1 MSEASEVS
9 AHPSAADLSVLAGVI
24 RDVSRLHRLS
34 DSDAQD
40 FAQSVHLRLIER
52 RYDVFARFDG
62 RSSMRSYLTVVVT
75 RMLLDWRN
83 AMYGK
88 WRPCAVARRLGPA
101 AIELDRLINRD
112 GYSADEAAELV
123 QRDSPNGVRMQDLAD
138 RLPRRARRRFV
149 DDGFLQSAAI
159 EMFVDP
165 IEAHEADVATQRSTA
180 ALARAC
186 RQLPPYE
193 RRMITLRYQRSM
205 SVQQIGQLLHVN
217 PKLLY
222 RRFDRMMR
230 RLRSALSDAGV
241 QGAA

>member
-1 MSEASEVS
+1 MSEASEVL
-9 AHPSAADLSVLAGVI
+9 ARPSSADLNILAGVI

-40 FAQSVHLRLIER
+40 FAQTVHLRLIER
-52 RYDVFARFDG
+52 RYEVFARFDG

-75 RMLLDWRN
+75 RLLLDWRN
-83 AMYGK
+83 AMYGM
-88 WRPCAVARRLGPA
+88 WRPCAAARRLGPA
-101 AIELDRLINRD
+101 AVELDRLINRD

-123 QRDSPNGVRMQDLAD
+123 KRDAPTRARVQELAD
-138 RLPRRARRRFV
+138 RLPRRPRRRFV
-149 DDGFLQSAAI
+149 DDGFLRTSAI

-165 IEAHEADVATQRSTA
+165 IEAREADVAAQRSTA

-186 RQLPPYE
+186 RALPEYE
-193 RRMITLRYQRSM
+193 RRMIALRYQRSM
-205 SVQQIGQLLHVN
+205 SVQQIGRLLHVN

-230 RLRSALSDAGV
+230 RLRAAMTGAGV
-241 QGAA
+241 RRTA